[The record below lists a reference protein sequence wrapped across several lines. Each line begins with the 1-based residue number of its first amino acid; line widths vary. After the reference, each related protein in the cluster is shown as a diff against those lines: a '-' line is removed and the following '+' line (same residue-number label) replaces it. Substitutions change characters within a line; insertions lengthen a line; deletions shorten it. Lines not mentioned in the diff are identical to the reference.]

1 MSCENSICP
10 ISKVLELI
18 SAKWTVEILR
28 EVALKPVRTREFLRV
43 IPGLSM
49 KSLQER
55 LKALLA
61 AGMIE
66 RIVFQEKLPRV
77 EHTITPRGQRLFR
90 LMSEFKEIA
99 AEIGYEGTEC
109 KCPLEGFSK
118 AEMDCPKRREFISQR
133 QLRTKGLE

>member
-1 MSCENSICP
+1 MKQQAPCP
-10 ISKVLELI
+10 ITNALDLI

-28 EVALKPVRTREFLRV
+28 ELALKPVRTREFLKV

-61 AGMIE
+61 AGMIT

-77 EHTITPRGQRLFR
+77 EHTITPLGRRLFG
-90 LMSEFKEIA
+90 LMSELKEIA
-99 AEIGYEGTEC
+99 AEIGVASVEC
-109 KCPLEGFSK
+109 QCPLEGFGK
-118 AEMDCPKRREFISQR
+118 EQMNCPKRREPLSPR
-133 QLRTKGLE
+133 QIRAEGK